1 MTRAARAA
9 LRPPPGLA
17 PGIDALRRRRWP
29 ALRGDLLGGL
39 TVAAYL
45 VPQVLAY
52 AVVAGLPPVAG
63 LWAAAAALV
72 VYPLLGSSRLLSI
85 GPESTTALLTAVAI
99 APLAAGDPGR
109 YAALAAGLALV
120 VGVVCVL
127 ARLARLAF
135 LADLLSRPVL
145 VGYLAGIAAIMIIS
159 QLEPLTGVSVEGDGA
174 LEEVV
179 SFATGL
185 DQVHLPTLAVG
196 LTVLALLGLGAFV
209 APRAPVPLMAV
220 LLAAGAVAVFGLDER
235 GVATIGAVPAGLPLP
250 GLPAITPTD
259 YGSLLLPAL
268 GVAVVGYT
276 DVVLTGRAFA
286 DRDGDDRTATP
297 LDADREL
304 LALGGANLASGLVG
318 AFPVSSSG
326 SRTALGDATGARS
339 QLHSVVVL
347 LAVGAVLLAGGR
359 VLEALPRAALG
370 ALVVYAALR
379 LIDVH
384 EFRRIAH
391 FRRSELL
398 LSLATVAAVLAL
410 GVLYGVLAAVGLSLL
425 DLVRRIARPHSAVL
439 GFAPGV
445 PGMHDVGDLPGT
457 EQVPGLI
464 VHRYDAPL
472 FFANADDFRSS
483 VLAATEDTESARW
496 VLLDLEAV
504 TELDVTAADMLCGLA
519 RELTGRGVVVA
530 IARAKRELVEDL
542 AAGGVLDTIP
552 RERLYPTLPTAV
564 AAYRA
569 ATGGPA
575 RPPGPSPGEGPPA
588 A

>member
-1 MTRAARAA
+1 MTRAVRAA

-39 TVAAYL
+39 TVSAYL

-159 QLEPLTGVSVEGDGA
+159 QLEPLTGVSLEGDGA
-174 LEEVV
+174 FEEVV

-196 LTVLALLGLGAFV
+196 LTVLALLGLGALV
-209 APRAPVPLMAV
+209 APRAPVPLITV
-220 LLAAGAVAVFGLDER
+220 LLAAGAVAVFRLDER
-235 GVATIGAVPAGLPLP
+235 GVATIGAVPAGLPVP
-250 GLPAITPTD
+250 ELPAITPTE

-286 DRDGDDRTATP
+286 DRGGDRTATP

-326 SRTALGDATGARS
+326 SRTALGAATGARS
-339 QLHSVVVL
+339 QLHSVVAL

-359 VLEALPRAALG
+359 VLEVLPRAALG

-379 LIDVH
+379 LVDVH

-398 LSLATVAAVLAL
+398 LALATVAAVLAL
-410 GVLYGVLAAVGLSLL
+410 GVLYGVLVAIGLSLL

-439 GFAPGV
+439 GFAPGI

-457 EQVPGLI
+457 EQVPGLV

-483 VLAATEDTESARW
+483 VLAATEDTASARW

-530 IARAKRELVEDL
+530 VARAKRELVEDL
-542 AAGGVLDTIP
+542 AAGGVLETIP

-569 ATGGPA
+569 ATSGAA
-575 RPPGPSPGEGPPA
+575 RPPGSVPDGGPPA

>member
-1 MTRAARAA
+1 M
-9 LRPPPGLA
+9 
-17 PGIDALRRRRWP
+17 
-29 ALRGDLLGGL
+29 
-39 TVAAYL
+39 AAYL

-52 AVVAGLPPVAG
+52 AAVAGLPPVAG
-63 LWAAAAALV
+63 LWAAAAALA
-72 VYPLLGSSRLLSI
+72 VYPLLGSSPLLSI

-99 APLAAGDPGR
+99 APLAGGAPGR

-127 ARLARLAF
+127 ARTARLAF

-145 VGYLAGIAAIMIIS
+145 VGYLAGIAVIMIIG
-159 QLEPLTGVSVEGDGA
+159 QLGPLTGVTVEGDGA
-174 LEEVV
+174 TDEVV
-179 SFATGL
+179 SFATRLG
-185 DQVHLPTLAVG
+185 QTHLPTLVVG
-196 LTVLALLGLGAFV
+196 LTVLALLGLGALL
-209 APRAPVPLMAV
+209 APRAPVPLLAV
-220 LLAAGAVAVFGLDER
+220 LLAAGAVAALGLDER
-235 GVATIGAVPAGLPLP
+235 GVATIGAVPAGLPVP
-250 GLPAITPTD
+250 GLPDLGLAD
-259 YGSLLLPAL
+259 VGSLMLPAL

-286 DRDGDDRTATP
+286 DRTAVP
-297 LDADREL
+297 LRADREL

-347 LAVGAVLLAGGR
+347 LAVVVVLLAGGR

-379 LIDVH
+379 LIDVG
-384 EFRRIAH
+384 EFRRIAR

-398 LSLATVAAVLAL
+398 LAVATVAAVLAL

-445 PGMHDVGDLPGT
+445 PGMHDVHDLPGT
-457 EQVPGLI
+457 EPVPGLV

-472 FFANADDFRSS
+472 FFANADDFRRS
-483 VLAATEDTESARW
+483 VLAVADGTTPARW

-519 RELTGRGVVVA
+519 RELTERGVVVA
-530 IARAKRELVEDL
+530 VARAKRELVEDL
-542 AAGGVLDTIP
+542 AAGGVLETIP
-552 RERLYPTLPTAV
+552 PERLYPTLPTAV

-569 ATGGPA
+569 ATGEPTG
-575 RPPGPSPGEGPPA
+575 PPGPVGGGGPPA
-588 A
+588 V

>member
-1 MTRAARAA
+1 MTRIARPT

-52 AVVAGLPPVAG
+52 AAVAGLPPVTG
-63 LWAAAAALV
+63 LWAAGAALA

-99 APLAAGDPGR
+99 APVAGGDPGR
-109 YAALAAGLALV
+109 YAALAAGLALI
-120 VGVVCVL
+120 VGVVCVI
-127 ARLARLAF
+127 ARIARLAF

-145 VGYLAGIAAIMIIS
+145 VGYLAGIAVIMIIS

-174 LEEVV
+174 LQEVV

-196 LTVLALLGLGAFV
+196 LIVLALLGLGALLT
-209 APRAPVPLMAV
+209 PRAPVPMVAV

-235 GVATIGAVPAGLPLP
+235 GVATIGAVPAGLPVP
-250 GLPAITPTD
+250 GLPAITLAD

-286 DRDGDDRTATP
+286 DRGGDRTATP

-326 SRTALGDATGARS
+326 SRTALGEATGARS

-359 VLEALPRAALG
+359 VLETLPRAALG

-384 EFRRIAH
+384 EFRRIAR

-398 LSLATVAAVLAL
+398 LALATVAAVLAL

-457 EQVPGLI
+457 EQVPGLV

-483 VLAATEDTESARW
+483 VLAASEDTESARW

-530 IARAKRELVEDL
+530 VARAKRELVEDL
-542 AAGGVLDTIP
+542 AAGGVLETIP

-569 ATGGPA
+569 ATDGPA
-575 RPPGPSPGEGPPA
+575 RPPGPVPGEGPPA

>member
-1 MTRAARAA
+1 MSRPVRVA
-9 LRPPPGLA
+9 LRAPPGLT
-17 PGIDALRRRRWP
+17 PGADALRRRRWG

-63 LWAAAAALV
+63 LWAAGAALA
-72 VYPLLGSSRLLSI
+72 VYPLLGSSPLLSI
-85 GPESTTALLTAVAI
+85 GPESTTALLTATALG
-99 APLAAGDPGR
+99 PLAGGDPGR

-120 VGVVCVL
+120 VGVVCL
-127 ARLARLAF
+127 AARVARLAF

-145 VGYLAGIAAIMIIS
+145 VGYLAGIAVIMIIS
-159 QLEPLTGVSVEGDGA
+159 QLGPLTGVPVDGESA
-174 LEEVV
+174 MSEVR
-179 SFATGL
+179 SFTAQV

-196 LTVLALLGLGAFV
+196 LTVLTLLGLGALL
-209 APRAPVPLMAV
+209 APRAPVPLLAV
-220 LLAAGAVAVFGLDER
+220 LLAAGAVAALGLDR
-235 GVATIGAVPAGLPLP
+235 IGVATIGTVPSGLPVP
-250 GLPAITPTD
+250 GLPALSLAD
-259 YGSLLLPAL
+259 YGSLVLPAL

-286 DRDGDDRTATP
+286 DRTTTP

-304 LALGGANLASGLVG
+304 VALGGANLASGLVG

-326 SRTALGDATGARS
+326 SRTALGAATGARS
-339 QLHSVVVL
+339 QLHSVVAL
-347 LAVGAVLLAGGR
+347 LAVLAVLLVGGR
-359 VLEALPRAALG
+359 VLATLPRAALG

-379 LIDVH
+379 LIEVG
-384 EFRRIAH
+384 EFRRIAR

-398 LSLATVAAVLAL
+398 LALATVAAVLAL

-445 PGMHDVGDLPGT
+445 PGMHDVDDLPGT
-457 EQVPGLI
+457 EPVPGLI

-472 FFANADDFRSS
+472 FFANADDFRAS
-483 VLAATEDTESARW
+483 VLAAADGPGSAHW
-496 VLLDLEAV
+496 VVLDLEAV
-504 TELDVTAADMLCGLA
+504 TELDVTAADMLCALA
-519 RELTGRGVVVA
+519 RELTGRGVVVGV
-530 IARAKRELVEDL
+530 ARAKRELIEDL
-542 AAGGVLDTIP
+542 AAGGVLETIP

-564 AAYRA
+564 AAYST
-569 ATGGPA
+569 ATGESTD
-575 RPPGPSPGEGPPA
+575 PPGPVAGGGPPA

>member
-9 LRPPPGLA
+9 VRPPPGLA

-29 ALRGDLLGGL
+29 AVRGDLLGGL

-45 VPQVLAY
+45 IPQVLAY

-99 APLAAGDPGR
+99 APMAAGDPGR

-127 ARLARLAF
+127 ARIARLAF

-145 VGYLAGIAAIMIIS
+145 VGYLAGIAVIMIIS
-159 QLEPLTGVSVEGDGA
+159 QLEPLTGVSVEGDWA
-174 LEEVV
+174 LGEVV

-185 DQVHLPTLAVG
+185 HQVHLPTLAVG
-196 LTVLALLGLGAFV
+196 LTVLALLGLGALV

-235 GVATIGAVPAGLPLP
+235 GVATIGGVPAGLPIP
-250 GLPAITPTD
+250 GLPAITPTE

-286 DRDGDDRTATP
+286 DRAGDRTATP

-304 LALGGANLASGLVG
+304 LALGGANLTSGLVG

-326 SRTALGDATGARS
+326 SRTALGEATGARS
-339 QLHSVVVL
+339 QLHSVVAL

-379 LIDVH
+379 LIDVR
-384 EFRRIAH
+384 EFRRIGQ

-398 LSLATVAAVLAL
+398 LALATVAAVLAL

-439 GFAPGV
+439 GFAPGI

-457 EQVPGLI
+457 EQVPGLV

-483 VLAATEDTESARW
+483 VLAAIEDTASARW

-519 RELTGRGVVVA
+519 RELTVRGLVVA
-530 IARAKRELVEDL
+530 VARAKRELVEDL
-542 AAGGVLDTIP
+542 AAGGVLETIP

-569 ATGGPA
+569 ATSGVA
-575 RPPGPSPGEGPPA
+575 RPPGSVPDGGPPA

>member
-1 MTRAARAA
+1 MS
-9 LRPPPGLA
+9 
-17 PGIDALRRRRWP
+17 
-29 ALRGDLLGGL
+29 
-39 TVAAYL
+39 AYL

-159 QLEPLTGVSVEGDGA
+159 QLEPLTGVSLEGDGA
-174 LEEVV
+174 FEEVV

-196 LTVLALLGLGAFV
+196 LTVLALLGLGALV
-209 APRAPVPLMAV
+209 APRAPVPLITV
-220 LLAAGAVAVFGLDER
+220 LLAAGAVAVFRLDER
-235 GVATIGAVPAGLPLP
+235 GVATIGAVPAGLPVP
-250 GLPAITPTD
+250 ELPAITPTE

-286 DRDGDDRTATP
+286 DRGGDRTATP

-326 SRTALGDATGARS
+326 SRTALGAATGARS
-339 QLHSVVVL
+339 QLHSVVAL

-359 VLEALPRAALG
+359 VLEVLPRAALG

-379 LIDVH
+379 LVDVH

-398 LSLATVAAVLAL
+398 LALATVAAVLAL
-410 GVLYGVLAAVGLSLL
+410 GVLYGVLVAIGLSLL

-439 GFAPGV
+439 GFAPGI

-457 EQVPGLI
+457 EQVPGLV

-483 VLAATEDTESARW
+483 VLAATEDTASARW

-530 IARAKRELVEDL
+530 VARAKRELVEDL
-542 AAGGVLDTIP
+542 AAGGVLETIP

-569 ATGGPA
+569 ATSGAA
-575 RPPGPSPGEGPPA
+575 RPPGSVPDGGPPA

>member
-1 MTRAARAA
+1 MARPT

-29 ALRGDLLGGL
+29 ALRGDLLGGP

-52 AVVAGLPPVAG
+52 AAVAGLPPVTG
-63 LWAAAAALV
+63 LWAAGAALA

-99 APLAAGDPGR
+99 APVAGGDPGR
-109 YAALAAGLALV
+109 YAALAAGLAPI
-120 VGVVCVL
+120 VGVVCVI
-127 ARLARLAF
+127 ARIARLAF

-145 VGYLAGIAAIMIIS
+145 VGYLAGIAVIMIIS

-174 LEEVV
+174 LQEVV

-196 LTVLALLGLGAFV
+196 LIVLALLGLGALLT
-209 APRAPVPLMAV
+209 PRAPVPMVAV

-235 GVATIGAVPAGLPLP
+235 GVATI
-250 GLPAITPTD
+250 T
-259 YGSLLLPAL
+259 
-268 GVAVVGYT
+268 
-276 DVVLTGRAFA
+276 
-286 DRDGDDRTATP
+286 
-297 LDADREL
+297 
-304 LALGGANLASGLVG
+304 
-318 AFPVSSSG
+318 
-326 SRTALGDATGARS
+326 
-339 QLHSVVVL
+339 
-347 LAVGAVLLAGGR
+347 
-359 VLEALPRAALG
+359 LPRAALG

-384 EFRRIAH
+384 EFRRIAR

-398 LSLATVAAVLAL
+398 LALATVAAVLAL

-457 EQVPGLI
+457 EQVTGL
-464 VHRYDAPL
+464 VVRRYDPPL

-483 VLAATEDTESARW
+483 VLAASEDTESARW

-530 IARAKRELVEDL
+530 VARAKRELVEDL
-542 AAGGVLDTIP
+542 AAGGVLETIP

-569 ATGGPA
+569 ATDGPA
-575 RPPGPSPGEGPPA
+575 RPPGPVPREGPPA